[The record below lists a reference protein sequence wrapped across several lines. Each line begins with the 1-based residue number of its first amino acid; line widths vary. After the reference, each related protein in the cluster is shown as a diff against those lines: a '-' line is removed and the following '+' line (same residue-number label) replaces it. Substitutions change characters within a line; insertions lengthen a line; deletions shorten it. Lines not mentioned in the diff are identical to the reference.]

1 MKRLTQLF
9 ALLLIAS
16 LHSAS
21 TGAQN
26 VALQEGG
33 NSIPANEAQ
42 AQLIMRQL
50 ISAEA
55 TFIVTSGN
63 RYGSLVELA
72 ELKLIGDEIAD
83 GVHSGYSF
91 TATTK
96 IVDGTAIYR
105 VLARPLEWGVTGVR
119 SFQINQHGVLRETHL
134 QNPRAAQ
141 MQPSV
146 AHCGS
151 VGCVEYT
158 AQANMRSLTSA
169 QATFQSSV
177 GEGRYGTLQ
186 ELGAKRLID
195 SALASGVSEGY
206 AFDLR
211 VAQDALTG
219 QSSFEVVAT
228 PQPYY
233 GMTGSVSYYVD
244 QTGVLRFKRAGA
256 AGKDDKPI
264 CEN

>member
-1 MKRLTQLF
+1 MKRLTQLLM
-9 ALLLIAS
+9 LLLLVAS
-16 LHSAS
+16 LHPAS
-21 TGAQN
+21 TGAQDN
-26 VALQEGG
+26 ASQAEG

-42 AQLIMRQL
+42 AQLLMRQL

-55 TFIVTSGN
+55 TFRATSGN

-72 ELKLIGDEIAD
+72 ELKLIGDEISD
-83 GVHSGYSF
+83 GVHGGYSF
-91 TATTK
+91 TATVKT
-96 IVDGTAIYR
+96 VDGAAIYR

-119 SFQINQHGVLRETHL
+119 SFQINHFGVLRETHL
-134 QNPRAAQ
+134 QNGRAAQ

-146 AHCGS
+146 SFCGS

-158 AQANMRSLTSA
+158 ALSKLHSLISA
-169 QATFQSSV
+169 EATFSAIS
-177 GEGRYGTLQ
+177 GGRYGTLK
-186 ELGAKRLID
+186 ELKDETLID

-211 VAQDALTG
+211 VAQDASTG
-219 QSSFEVVAT
+219 QSSFVVVAT
-228 PQPYY
+228 PVSYY

-244 QTGVLRFKRAGA
+244 ETGVIRYKRGGV